1 MGKIQRLVKAIRRL
15 AGVGRPKTGRIHFS
29 YSVSLTLEQIA
40 FLRKQ
45 EESSKFLRKILDEMM
60 SLQQDLEPKLHVVAL
75 KHEIDVLQE
84 TLGKLKNEKDMYM
97 IEKENG
103 KRRDDEM
110 FVWAGEEEIQKGIK
124 VPVRKRSEATPKARY
139 YWKIVDGMDEGIKA
153 VKKKIAELKAKIM
166 AS

>member
-1 MGKIQRLVKAIRRL
+1 LGKIQRLVKAIRRL
-15 AGVGRPKTGRIHFS
+15 AGAGRPKTGRKYFS
-29 YSVSLTLEQIA
+29 YSMSLTLEQIE

-60 SLQQDLEPKLHVVAL
+60 RHQEDLEPKLAVVAL

-84 TLGKLKNEKDMYM
+84 TLGKLKNEKGRYM
-97 IEKENG
+97 IETENG
-103 KRRDDEM
+103 KRRTDEM
-110 FVWAGEEEIQKGIK
+110 FVFEGEEEIQKGIK
-124 VPVRKRSEATPKARY
+124 VPIRKRSEATPEARY

-153 VKKKIAELKAKIM
+153 VEKKIAELKAKIM